1 MISLMDANC
10 KVMAGISTFRRPW
23 RRTMDVSDSPLAL
36 ANSTKSLSMMLTI
49 FSLVWRATE
58 EIPVRL
64 KAAAG
69 QDRMADPVSEGDFLR
84 RYADGDA

>member
-1 MISLMDANC
+1 
-10 KVMAGISTFRRPW
+10 
-23 RRTMDVSDSPLAL
+23 MDVSDSPLAL

-69 QDRMADPVSEGDFLR
+69 RTAWRIRSAKEISSAVMPMGTLKPM
-84 RYADGDA
+84 GNHLK